1 MSYDE
6 RALQALDDAVCAAP
20 HVARKPPA
28 ERWVIFDNTGAGLAV
43 PNARRLQALLG
54 IEQGA
59 WV

>member
-1 MSYDE
+1 M
-6 RALQALDDAVCAAP
+6 CAAP
-20 HVARKPPA
+20 HVARQPPA
-28 ERWVIFDNTGAGLAV
+28 ERWVIFDNTAADLVV